1 MKIVYISNSIIPS
14 RTANSIHVMKM
25 CQAFADNGH
34 EVILLAPDRCKECEN
49 GVNNIYM
56 YYGVRKTFE
65 IVKLNYGTTRYLKTV
80 MYGYIASQK
89 IKEIEPDLVYGRDL
103 YGCYFSSKNYSTIFE
118 AHTPMSNA
126 LNRFVLN
133 RLNTHKKYLKTVAI
147 SEALKKIL
155 ASKQNIDV
163 DGFFVAHDGADE
175 VIDFDDIAVLQ
186 GDSNSLKVGYI
197 GHLYRGKGIE
207 VIEMIADKVEKD
219 IEFHIVGGI
228 EKDIAFWESQIH
240 SVNVYFYGF
249 VTQNEVTR
257 YINAMDVCLLPNQK
271 VVFTHGVG
279 SRGVNISDFTSPLK
293 MFEYMAHKKAIVAS
307 DIEVLREVL
316 NEKNSIL
323 VSCESVNEWVGAIEK
338 LKSSKIRNNLAKKA
352 YRDFLENYTWKN
364 RARLLLKAGSAN

>member
-1 MKIVYISNSIIPS
+1 
-14 RTANSIHVMKM
+14 M